1 MSHAPI
7 GQRSAQS
14 PQCTQEFSS
23 LTITFPV
30 CGNVSDTKMSCTFF
44 NAGVLRRDRSSTS
57 GPFSVMVRQ
66 LTGQISMQASHSIQ
80 RFALNTVCISQFR
93 QRSASLAA
101 CWASNPIPLLDSISR
116 NVPSAAHGV
125 PAGAWWDRSRC
136 CNSTH
141 GYPSWYCS
149 GSWCGAIAL

>member
-1 MSHAPI
+1 MSRVGNIKGELLHVPRAGWTALSTEPAVHTGI
-7 GQRSAQS
+7 FVFNHHLSGLRQR
-14 PQCTQEFSS
+14 FRH
-23 LTITFPV
+23 
-30 CGNVSDTKMSCTFF
+30 KMSCTFF

-101 CWASNPIPLLDSISR
+101 CWASNPSSTSFLETFLQRHMGYRPPLNTPALK
-116 NVPSAAHGV
+116 NVL
-125 PAGAWWDRSRC
+125 
-136 CNSTH
+136 
-141 GYPSWYCS
+141 Y
-149 GSWCGAIAL
+149 LF